1 MFKIW
6 SSRPTRNYKILYSN
20 IGLWIL
26 LRIRS
31 QAAQNFWP
39 DTTPIYDSLTV
50 IKSNN
55 DPTKFNLKKKLTFS
69 YSFCTVKFS
78 TCNRCSSQ
86 VTKDFLI
93 IIQKYFAL
101 FCKCRLK
108 LRISFFAKVW
118 AGQKWTGSA
127 TLGEHVVKSKD
138 VEANRRQ
145 KHCTVWLVL
154 NVQQPAKQKNC
165 FSKWRRPIVHIV
177 IL

>member
-6 SSRPTRNYKILYSN
+6 SSRPTRNYKMLYSN
-20 IGLWIL
+20 IGLWIIMQ
-26 LRIRS
+26 IRS
-31 QAAQNFWP
+31 EAAQNFWP
-39 DTTPIYDSLTV
+39 DTTPIYVSLTV

-101 FCKCRLK
+101 FCKCRL
-108 LRISFFAKVW
+108 RS
-118 AGQKWTGSA
+118 GSVFLQRSEQVKNGPDPQHWVN
-127 TLGEHVVKSKD
+127 TL
-138 VEANRRQ
+138 
-145 KHCTVWLVL
+145 L
-154 NVQQPAKQKNC
+154 NQ
-165 FSKWRRPIVHIV
+165 RM
-177 IL
+177 

>member
-1 MFKIW
+1 MNITADPVAGRPKFLTGYYPDIRFLDCHKIQQW
-6 SSRPTRNYKILYSN
+6 SH
-20 IGLWIL
+20 
-26 LRIRS
+26 
-31 QAAQNFWP
+31 
-39 DTTPIYDSLTV
+39 
-50 IKSNN
+50 
-55 DPTKFNLKKKLTFS
+55 KFNLKKKLTFS